1 MLKLCRNLS
10 LRNSVPVCRNPR
22 PSADCVVAA
31 MAAATV
37 PITASVDIENTYY
50 SATIGVAVHV
60 VKCSAWWFTIA
71 ALG

>member
-1 MLKLCRNLS
+1 M
-10 LRNSVPVCRNPR
+10 
-22 PSADCVVAA
+22 AA